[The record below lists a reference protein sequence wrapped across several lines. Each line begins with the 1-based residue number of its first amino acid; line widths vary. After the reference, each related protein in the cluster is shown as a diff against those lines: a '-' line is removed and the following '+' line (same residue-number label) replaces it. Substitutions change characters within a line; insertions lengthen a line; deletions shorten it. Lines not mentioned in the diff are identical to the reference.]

1 MSSLFFQSLVF
12 YFMSSSALMLVV
24 YKPAVIV
31 LFDLIYPLKVPFGH
45 VDGIENAIY
54 LPGDILNKLGCI

>member
-1 MSSLFFQSLVF
+1 
-12 YFMSSSALMLVV
+12 MSSSALMLVV